1 MAKYTFKF
9 TTSFESTAVV
19 DVESAKQAIE
29 KLRAVQADTEKFN
42 KVPVKEQVFT
52 KLVLQAADRS
62 LEEGIAELLRY
73 NLRTE
78 LNATL
83 RDDFTMAAEH
93 DGCGLKHSP
102 VKMVVEG
109 MQVPAVPV
117 NAQA

>member
-19 DVESAKQAIE
+19 DVAQSKQVIKE
-29 KLRAVQADTEKFN
+29 LRAAQADTEKFN
-42 KVPVKEQVFT
+42 KVPVKEQVFV

-73 NLRTE
+73 NMRTE

-83 RDDFTMAAEH
+83 RDRF
-93 DGCGLKHSP
+93 CGLKHSP

-109 MQVPAVPV
+109 LVAQAVPTIV
-117 NAQA
+117 MA

>member
-9 TTSFESTAVV
+9 TTSFTSTAVV
-19 DVESAKQAIE
+19 DVEISKQQIE
-29 KLRAVQADTEKFN
+29 KLRTEKANTEKFS
-42 KVPVKEQVFT
+42 KLPVKNQVFT
-52 KLVLQAADRS
+52 NLVLEAADRS

-78 LNATL
+78 LNAAL
-83 RDDFTMAAEH
+83 REDFTMSSKD

-109 MQVPAVPV
+109 LQVPAVPTNV
-117 NAQA
+117 QM